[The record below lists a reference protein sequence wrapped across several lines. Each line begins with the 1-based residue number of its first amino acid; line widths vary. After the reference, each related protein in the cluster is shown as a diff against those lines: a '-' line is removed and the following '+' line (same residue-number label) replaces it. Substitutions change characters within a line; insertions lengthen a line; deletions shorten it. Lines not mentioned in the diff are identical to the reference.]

1 MKRMISG
8 VALAALLGLGAGMAA
23 TGARAAEPA
32 GQEGAARMK
41 ERLQERFAVADT
53 NRDGSLS
60 AEEAKAGMPFV
71 HRHFGEI
78 DSAGK
83 GSVTQAQIE
92 AYVAEQ
98 AASRRGSR

>member
-8 VALAALLGLGAGMAA
+8 VALAALLGLAAGMAA
-23 TGARAAEPA
+23 SGVRAAEPA
-32 GQEGAARMK
+32 AQEGAARMK
-41 ERLQERFAVADT
+41 ERLQERFAAADT

-60 AEEAKAGMPFV
+60 EEEAKAGMPFV

-78 DSAGK
+78 DNAGK
-83 GSVTQAQIE
+83 GSVTQAQVE
-92 AYVAEQ
+92 AYITAQ